1 MLDGDKSKDE
11 LIVELQSKL
20 AEAEET
26 LYAIQNG
33 EIDAIVTPQGSN
45 ESKVY
50 TLESAD
56 TLYRNIVQEMGEG
69 VATLTMDNTILY
81 GNVQLANIMK
91 LPLEKLIGQSLI
103 NFILSD
109 DLEKYK
115 KIFNNGLNGESKGEI
130 TIKASDGTVLPVQIT
145 INTIKDL
152 KGVYAVITDL
162 STYKHNE
169 ELKIAQEQLNK
180 SLKALSKSEENYKRI
195 LDNLQDAYI
204 RADKDGNI
212 IMTSPSAVRMYRYNS
227 PDDMMGVS
235 AKSLYKHQESRD
247 QLIKQLYENGF
258 VEDFESEAL
267 RKDGTSFSASVNSQ
281 FHYDDNGQIQG
292 TEAFVRDFTERKKAE
307 ESIQKLANLVES
319 SEDAIITK
327 SLNGTI
333 TSWNIGAENIYGYS
347 AEEIIGSNI
356 SILAPE
362 NLKQEIDELI
372 EDIKQGKKV
381 HHYETVRIRKDGL
394 LINISITLSPIYIKG
409 QLAGISTIAR
419 DITQSKEVEAEL
431 KIYRGQLENLVKERT
446 AELES
451 AYKSLK
457 ESQEHYLTLFNSI
470 DEGFC
475 TVEVI
480 FDDNNHPVDYRFLEV
495 NPAFEEQTGLVD
507 AKNRLMRD
515 MASDHEDYWFE
526 IYGEVAL
533 TGKPIRFVNQ
543 AKELNRWYDV
553 YAFKVGNPENREV
566 AILFSDITK
575 FKESE
580 NKLKNYQHTLEEQVK
595 KRTKELTRSNSEL
608 EHFAHVA
615 SHDLREPLRMITS
628 FLQLLERKYDD
639 KLDKDAHEF
648 IGFAVD
654 GAKRLNNMINDLLEY
669 SQVTSKDRE
678 FKQIESEQILEET
691 LINLKVPIDE
701 NNAIIS
707 HDPLPTI
714 VGDKEI
720 LVELFQNL
728 ISNSIKY
735 HGEDTPKIH
744 VSATEKNNYH
754 CFSIKDNGIGMSND
768 HLERIFTIFQRLH
781 GKDEYEGTGIGLSI
795 AQKIVHEHGGQIW
808 VESQQGNGSTF
819 YFTIP
824 IQPAPVESIN
834 TK

>member
-1 MLDGDKSKDE
+1 MLNGDKTKDE
-11 LIVELQSKL
+11 LIVELQSRL

-45 ESKVY
+45 DSKVY

-91 LPLEKLIGQSLI
+91 LPLEKLIGQNLI
-103 NFILSD
+103 DFIPSD

-115 KIFNNGLNGESKGEI
+115 KIFNNGLKRESKGEI
-130 TIKASDGTVLPVQIT
+130 TIKSSDGTFLPVQIA

-169 ELKIAQEQLNK
+169 ELKNTQEELNK

-195 LDNLQDAYI
+195 LENLQDAYI

-227 PDDMMGVS
+227 SSDMLGVS
-235 AKSLYKHQESRD
+235 ANSLYKNQESRD
-247 QLIKQLYENGF
+247 QLIKQLYKNGF
-258 VEDFESEAL
+258 VEDFEIEAL

-333 TSWNIGAENIYGYS
+333 TSWNKGAETIYGYS
-347 AEEIIGSNI
+347 ADEIIGSNI
-356 SILAPE
+356 SILAPK
-362 NLKQEIDELI
+362 NLKLEIDELI

-381 HHYETVRIRKDGL
+381 HHYETVRIRKDGR

-409 QLAGISTIAR
+409 QLVGISTIAR
-419 DITQSKEVEAEL
+419 DITQSKKVEAEL
-431 KIYRGQLENLVKERT
+431 KRYRGQLENLVKERT
-446 AELES
+446 VELES

-480 FDDNNHPVDYRFLEV
+480 FDENNYPVDYRFLEV
-495 NPAFEEQTGLVD
+495 NPAFEKQTGLID
-507 AKNRLMRD
+507 AKNNLMRD

-526 IYGEVAL
+526 IYGKVAL
-533 TGKPIRFVNQ
+533 TGKPIRFVNE
-543 AKELNRWYDV
+543 AKQLNRWYYV

-580 NKLKNYQHTLEEQVK
+580 NKLKNYQHTLEKQVK
-595 KRTKELTRSNSEL
+595 ERTKELTRSNSEL
-608 EHFAHVA
+608 EHFAYVA

-669 SQVTSKDRE
+669 SQVTSKDKE
-678 FKQIESEQILEET
+678 FKPIDSEQILEET

-701 NNAIIS
+701 NKAVIS

-735 HGEDTPKIH
+735 HGNDPPKIQ
-744 VSATEKNNYH
+744 VSAKEENNHH

-781 GKDEYEGTGIGLSI
+781 GQDEYEGTGIGLSI

-808 VESQQGNGSTF
+808 VESQEGKGSTF

-824 IQPAPVESIN
+824 IQQYQ
-834 TK
+834 

>member
-162 STYKHNE
+162 ITYKHNE

-195 LDNLQDAYI
+195 LYNLQDAYI